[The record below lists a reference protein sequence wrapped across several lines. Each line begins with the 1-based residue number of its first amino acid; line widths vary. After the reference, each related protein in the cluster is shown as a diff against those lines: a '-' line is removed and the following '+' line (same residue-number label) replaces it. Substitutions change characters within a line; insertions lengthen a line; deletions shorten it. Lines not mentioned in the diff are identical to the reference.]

1 MSSLSL
7 KSLLEAGAHF
17 GHQTKRWDPKMKR
30 FILCPRNGIYI
41 IDLNKTVACLDEYLE
56 VVKREVS
63 KGGKV
68 LFVGTKKQVSDSIRE
83 EAERCGMPYVTN
95 RWQGGML
102 TNFKTIRE
110 SVKKLEK
117 YEKMEEDGTLEKL
130 TKKEGL
136 KIMKSKEKLL
146 NVLGGIRDIKKQPA
160 LVFIVDSIKEH
171 IAVNEARKLNIPVSA
186 IVDTNSNPDLI
197 DYPIPGNDDA
207 IKSVQ
212 LITSTIADTIIEASK
227 KIKADDLEKEMRKKA
242 SKKAAPK
249 KDNDAKNE
257 SSVSEE
263 EKPKKRRVVRK
274 KTEDKK

>member
-1 MSSLSL
+1 
-7 KSLLEAGAHF
+7 
-17 GHQTKRWDPKMKR
+17 
-30 FILCPRNGIYI
+30 
-41 IDLNKTVACLDEYLE
+41 
-56 VVKREVS
+56 
-63 KGGKV
+63 
-68 LFVGTKKQVSDSIRE
+68 
-83 EAERCGMPYVTN
+83 MPYVTN

-102 TNFKTIRE
+102 TNFKTIKE

-136 KIMKSKEKLL
+136 KIIKSKEKLL

-171 IAVNEARKLNIPVSA
+171 IAVNEARKLNIPVAA

-227 KIKADDLEKEMRKKA
+227 KIKTDDLEKEMKK
-242 SKKAAPK
+242 KAPK
-249 KDNDAKNE
+249 KVAPKKTEEADVKEE
-257 SSVSEE
+257 SGDSED
-263 EKPKKRRVVRK
+263 KPKKRRVVRK